1 MAQDVSALFGNF
13 DPFGAYAKGAAMRKQ
28 WDTDAALKDTFSN
41 MPIGA
46 DGKPDY
52 MTAAQKLFAVGA
64 TGPGLGLAQLAM
76 AQADKENARNQW
88 QQSFGL
94 QQQQLARQ
102 SANDARQANQ
112 WQQTYDLQRRAAE
125 GEKVPPNFRR
135 GANGALEPI
144 PGGPADPEYIRK
156 STESKSKDRNLSV
169 GDIGKLTEEGTK
181 FQNISGF
188 GQSFRPEFAGYGS
201 STVGNIAMTAGRFL
215 PNAVLPEGTEAA
227 ASWWQGYDRYKNMV
241 RNELFGS
248 ALTTGETAAFE
259 KADINPGMKPDMI
272 QRNLAEQ
279 KRIVEAG
286 AKRKAAAMV
295 QSGYN
300 ADAISS
306 AFGMT
311 PEQLGIAGMKKGGA
325 ASEPTQQPLAAPQA
339 GQPRTPSVP
348 GARQAPDGKFYA
360 PDPARPGKWL
370 RVDD

>member
-1 MAQDVSALFGNF
+1 MVDITGLFGSF
-13 DPFGAYAKGAAMRKQ
+13 DPLGSYAKGAALRKQ

-41 MPIGA
+41 MPVGA
-46 DGKPDY
+46 DGKPDF

-76 AQADKENARNQW
+76 AQADKDNARNQW

-94 QQQQLARQ
+94 QQQQFNRQ
-102 SANDARQANQ
+102 NANDARQANQ

-156 STESKSKDRNLSV
+156 STESKDKGRNLSV

-181 FQNISGF
+181 AQNTIGF
-188 GQSFRPEFAGYGS
+188 TDTFKPEYAGYGS
-201 STVGNIAMTAGRFL
+201 QTVGNLAMTAGRFL
-215 PNAVLPEGTEAA
+215 PNAVLPQGTEQAA
-227 ASWWQGYDRYKNMV
+227 TWWQQYDRQKNMV
-241 RNELFGS
+241 RNDLFGS
-248 ALTTGETAAFE
+248 ALTKPELEAFE
-259 KADINPGMKPDMI
+259 KADINPGMKPEVI
-272 QRNLAEQ
+272 QKNLAEQ
-279 KRIVEAG
+279 RRIIEASV
-286 AKRKAAAMV
+286 KRKAATLV

-300 ADAISS
+300 AEAISS

-325 ASEPTQQPLAAPQA
+325 ASEPTQQPAAAPQA
-339 GQPRTPSVP
+339 GQPVRVNSPDEARKLPS
-348 GARQAPDGKFYA
+348 GTKFF
-360 PDPARPGKWL
+360 DPNGVL
-370 RVDD
+370 RVVP